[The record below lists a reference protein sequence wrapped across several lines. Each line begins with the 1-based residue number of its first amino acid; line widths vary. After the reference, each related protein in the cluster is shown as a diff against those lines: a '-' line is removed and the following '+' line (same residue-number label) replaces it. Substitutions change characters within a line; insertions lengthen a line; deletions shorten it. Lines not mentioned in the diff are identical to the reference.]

1 MRAFMV
7 ATFPVPYSNFMG
19 TIKKDIGVNDIRAD
33 EGSVLVILVF
43 IGASQPFETRMK
55 KEQIINIL

>member
-1 MRAFMV
+1 
-7 ATFPVPYSNFMG
+7 MG

-43 IGASQPFETRMK
+43 IDASQPFETRMK